1 MRSFSTFTVAAFS
14 AALLLAACD
23 SATSPASPGG
33 TGPSASASQQVP
45 ARVDPWQP
53 VTSQALWAHVVRYDT
68 TITVGIK
75 HPGAPRGVVDG
86 RWLIQRD
93 EWRGAIAALDAAA
106 GTEVVQRDTLQPMVR
121 LRPAG
126 PDAIER
132 IRRLPFVDYVEPAV
146 LDGAGASPGHAAAVL
161 TGSSR
166 SVRLS
171 SSGTPDPNYGH
182 YVDAEG
188 NWIPNIFTGMRI
200 PEAWALST
208 GAGVALG
215 FLDTG
220 VDWSNPELARWRGY
234 RVYAGDTYDD
244 EKPHGTHVAGAIG
257 APRNGT
263 HVVGVAYGITPINVK
278 HSNNYLDVNTW
289 RVVAALDTAVF
300 YGAGVINMSFR
311 SDNTSNAVSDRL
323 DLYYSGRDAS
333 GRRYDVVFVA
343 ASGSGGTTA
352 EYWIGVIFPASH
364 PRVIA
369 VSAIN
374 YDTGRPYTKAQFGP
388 QVELSAYHGQP
399 STGTRFEGYYNG
411 ASGNT
416 SNASGIV
423 AGVAALVR
431 SRYPH
436 LSNEQVRTTLRRGAK
451 DFGLIGRDSY
461 YGYGI
466 VNAYAAVGGFYEST
480 LLGANWHD
488 QCSATTT
495 PNRTCHL
502 DYTSTSCFTETFRVV
517 AHGDGPFTYRW
528 STGSTSDRTTMTLCP
543 SYDYDYTL
551 QVRVTDGLQNRT
563 LTHTAYIRV
572 DGGGGSNC
580 DPNLDPRCAA

>member
-1 MRSFSTFTVAAFS
+1 MRSFLPLTLGAVSV
-14 AALLLAACD
+14 LLLAGCD
-23 SATSPASPGG
+23 SATGPDGKDRSAG
-33 TGPSASASQQVP
+33 TPSASVASTQ
-45 ARVDPWQP
+45 RSDPWQT
-53 VTSQALWAHVVRYDT
+53 VTSDAMWAHVVRYDT
-68 TITVGIK
+68 TVTVGIK
-75 HPGAPRGVVDG
+75 HLGAARGVVDG
-86 RWLIQRD
+86 RWLLARD
-93 EWRGAIAALDAAA
+93 EFRGAVAALQA
-106 GTEVVQRDTLQPMVR
+106 GNGAEVVQRDSLQPMVR

-126 PDAIER
+126 PEAIER

-146 LDGAGASPGHAAAVL
+146 LDGADASLNHAASMLAGSPG
-161 TGSSR
+161 G
-166 SVRLS
+166 VRLS
-171 SSGTPDPNYGH
+171 SSGGATDPNFGH

-208 GAGVALG
+208 GAGVKLG

-220 VDWSNPELARWRGY
+220 VDYSNPELAAWRGY

-263 HVVGVAYGITPINVK
+263 YVVGVAYGITPVSVK

-300 YGAGVINMSFR
+300 YGAKVINMSFR

-323 DLYYSGRDAS
+323 DMYYNGVRWDGS
-333 GRRYDVVFVA
+333 RYDVVFVA
-343 ASGSGGTTA
+343 ASGSGGTVA

-364 PRVIA
+364 PKVIA
-369 VSAIN
+369 VSAIDYN
-374 YDTGRPYTKAQFGP
+374 TGQPYTKAQFGP
-388 QVELSAYHGQP
+388 EVELSAYHGQP

-436 LSNEQVRTTLRRGAK
+436 LTNDQVRTTLRRGAS
-451 DFGLIGRDSY
+451 DMGLLGRDSY
-461 YGYGI
+461 YGYGV

-488 QCSATTT
+488 QCSATTN
-495 PNRTCHL
+495 PNRTCL
-502 DYTSTSCFTETFRVV
+502 LSYTATSCFTETFRVV

-543 SYDYDYTL
+543 TYDYDYSL

-572 DGGGGSNC
+572 DGGGTAHC
-580 DPNLDPRCAA
+580 DPNLDPRCPA

>member
-1 MRSFSTFTVAAFS
+1 MRSFSPFAIG
-14 AALLLAACD
+14 ALYVVLLAACD
-23 SATSPASPGG
+23 SATSPA
-33 TGPSASASQQVP
+33 GPAATETSVAASQAP
-45 ARVDPWQP
+45 PRVDPWQA
-53 VTSQALWAHVVRYDT
+53 VSSHALWEHVVRYDT
-68 TITVGIK
+68 TLTVGIRR
-75 HPGAPRGVVDG
+75 PGAARGVLDG
-86 RWLIQRD
+86 RWLIARD
-93 EWRGAIAALDAAA
+93 EWNRAVAALRGVA
-106 GTEVVQRDTLQPMVR
+106 GAELVQQDTLQPMVR
-121 LRPAG
+121 IRPAG
-126 PDAIER
+126 AEAIER

-146 LDGAGASPGHAAAVL
+146 LAGIDPDGERAVAAL
-161 TGSSR
+161 TGGAR
-166 SVRLS
+166 AVRLS
-171 SSGTPDPNYGH
+171 SSGGTRDPNFGY

-220 VDWSNPELARWRGY
+220 VDYSNPELARWRGY
-234 RVYAGDTYDD
+234 RVYYGDTYDD

-263 HVVGVAYGITPINVK
+263 HVVGVAYGITPISVK

-289 RVVAALDTAVF
+289 RVVAALDTAVLH
-300 YGAGVINMSFR
+300 GAKVINMSFR

-323 DLYYSGRDAS
+323 DMYHSGVRWDGS
-333 GRRYDVVFVA
+333 RYDVVFVA
-343 ASGSGGTTA
+343 ASGSGGTVA
-352 EYWIGVIFPASH
+352 EYWLGVVFPASH
-364 PRVIA
+364 PKVIA
-369 VSAIN
+369 VSAID
-374 YDTGRPYTKAQFGP
+374 YDTGQPYTRAQFGP
-388 QVELSAYHGQP
+388 EVEMSAYHGQP
-399 STGTRFEGYYNG
+399 STGTRYEGYYSG

-431 SRYPH
+431 ARYPH
-436 LSNEQVRTTLRRGAK
+436 FNNEQVRTRLRRGAR

-480 LLGANWHD
+480 LLGTKWHD
-488 QCSATTT
+488 QCSATTD
-495 PNRTCHL
+495 PDRTCL
-502 DYTSTSCFTETFRVV
+502 VSYTSTSCFVESFRVV

-543 SYDYDYTL
+543 TWDYDYTL

-563 LTHTAYIRV
+563 HTHTAYIRV
-572 DGGGGSNC
+572 DAGDSAGC